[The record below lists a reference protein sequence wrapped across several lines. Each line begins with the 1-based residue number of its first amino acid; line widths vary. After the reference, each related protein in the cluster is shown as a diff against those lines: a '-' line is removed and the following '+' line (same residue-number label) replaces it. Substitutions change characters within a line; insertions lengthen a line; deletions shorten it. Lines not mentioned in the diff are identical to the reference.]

1 MREAACSVLC
11 TGSPLTARS
20 WPFPTATAPD
30 TRSPKAFFRF
40 ERDRAFAAA
49 AAAVAEP
56 HTQFVLLRRFV
67 NAHSPD
73 ASLVRLGGFG
83 AAAA

>member
-1 MREAACSVLC
+1 MLGAVHGLAVDSEKLAVSDSALSEGLV
-11 TGSPLTARS
+11 
-20 WPFPTATAPD
+20 
-30 TRSPKAFFRF
+30 RF

-73 ASLVRLGGFG
+73 ASHVGFG

>member
-1 MREAACSVLC
+1 MLGAVHGLAVDSEKLAV
-11 TGSPLTARS
+11 
-20 WPFPTATAPD
+20 PD
-30 TRSPKAFFRF
+30 SALSEGPVRF
-40 ERDRAFAAA
+40 EHRAFAAA

-67 NAHSPD
+67 NADSPD
-73 ASLVRLGGFG
+73 ASLVGFG

>member
-1 MREAACSVLC
+1 MLGAVHGLAVDSEKLAVSDSALSEGLV
-11 TGSPLTARS
+11 
-20 WPFPTATAPD
+20 
-30 TRSPKAFFRF
+30 RF

-56 HTQFVLLRRFV
+56 HTQLVLLRRFV
-67 NAHSPD
+67 NAESPD

>member
-1 MREAACSVLC
+1 MLGAVHGLAVDSEKLAVSDSALSEGLV
-11 TGSPLTARS
+11 
-20 WPFPTATAPD
+20 
-30 TRSPKAFFRF
+30 RF

-56 HTQFVLLRRFV
+56 HTQFVLLRQLV

-73 ASLVRLGGFG
+73 ASLVGFG